1 MKRICFACF
10 FLLGLD
16 LFGNIAYENNIVWFY
31 KNCDDGIAITNSVVP
46 LEAKEIPDGYGQ
58 TSQDDDQKWKQKDD
72 KKDGHTKTAKAY
84 STHDTG
90 NQRVIPRPAD
100 MQGLG
105 SFENRV
111 PCNYSLLQD
120 KDVLSPSAVPVISH
134 RKYYNRASTL

>member
-1 MKRICFACF
+1 MF
-10 FLLGLD
+10 FD
-16 LFGNIAYENNIVWFY
+16 LEAYERFLMS
-31 KNCDDGIAITNSVVP
+31 KEETAL
-46 LEAKEIPDGYGQ
+46 LEEAEKE
-58 TSQDDDQKWKQKDD
+58 KKDD

-120 KDVLSPSAVPVISH
+120 KDVLSPLPFPVIS
-134 RKYYNRASTL
+134 YYFL